1 MLVSHG
7 WLLFA
12 PFISRTNHNL
22 SLECW
27 VIKAIAQVHYEN
39 NMYYCQLF
47 FKLGGEEE
55 IALHDINSETKK
67 VFTSEGKLGVGL
79 SAVVFFAAPPH
90 NMK

>member
-1 MLVSHG
+1 
-7 WLLFA
+7 
-12 PFISRTNHNL
+12 
-22 SLECW
+22 
-27 VIKAIAQVHYEN
+27 
-39 NMYYCQLF
+39 MYYCQLF

-90 NMK
+90 NMKWPDQTSTMLTGRQTPQQITFPSTSLLAFWLKWQI